1 MIYVLT
7 NGERSVLVESKIH
20 RDAYVS
26 SGWWEVAQP
35 KKQSPIVEAAEEVQ
49 SVKDNTT
56 TETVPQRRRG
66 GRPRREG

>member
-20 RDAYVS
+20 RDAYIT

-35 KKQSPIVEAAEEVQ
+35 KKESPIVGAAEEVQ
-49 SVKDNTT
+49 SVKDDTPT
-56 TETVPQRRRG
+56 ATAPLKKRG